1 MVSIAGENFKKLL
14 KTVKANNYKPT
25 YTNGECKYLE
35 YNEMAFY
42 NDRSQDAVTLV
53 KRIRNIHVLHFLK
66 YDLLKPD
73 EHKLIEFLS
82 RQKYECIICYES
94 NDDDGNENLTFKKC
108 FGCNACYCKYCLH
121 RISKCSVCSLCYECY
136 NTPFRCIGGDKLTDE
151 HYKLYDTLHN

>member
-1 MVSIAGENFKKLL
+1 MVSIARENLKKLQ
-14 KTVKANNYKPT
+14 KTIKANNYKIK
-25 YTNGECKYLE
+25 YTDGECKYIE
-35 YNEMAFY
+35 YNEIAFY

-53 KRIRNIHVLHFLK
+53 KRIRNIRVLHFLK

-94 NDDDGNENLTFKKC
+94 NDDGNENLTFKKC
-108 FGCNACYCKYCLH
+108 FGCNAYYCQCCLH

-136 NTPFRCIGGDKLTDE
+136 NTPFRCIGSDKLTDE
-151 HYKLYDTLHN
+151 QYKLYDTFHN